1 MFMIRLRCVFVFYLI
16 KFCCLIIEN
25 EQQLLLSQKSIKNY
39 KKIIFLQENFNVNQ
53 CLIFVFS
60 LLKTVFNY
68 ENILK
73 V

>member
-25 EQQLLLSQKSIKNY
+25 EQQLLYHKKALKII
-39 KKIIFLQENFNVNQ
+39 KIIFLQENFNVNQ

-73 V
+73 I